1 MIGNLNAN
9 QIESVLLNNVI
20 GRIGCYANDRVYV
33 VPVTYAYDGSFIIG
47 HTAEGLKIRMLRD
60 NPACCFEVDQA
71 DNMSN
76 WQSVISWGTFE
87 ELQGE
92 EAEKA
97 MKLFIDRL
105 MPLVMSETSLPQNG
119 MSHTHK
125 TDSHDVQPVIYRIRL
140 QEKTG
145 RFEKRS

>member
-1 MIGNLNAN
+1 
-9 QIESVLLNNVI
+9 
-20 GRIGCYANDRVYV
+20 
-33 VPVTYAYDGSFIIG
+33 
-47 HTAEGLKIRMLRD
+47 
-60 NPACCFEVDQA
+60 
-71 DNMSN
+71 MSN

-97 MKLFIDRL
+97 MKLFTERL
-105 MPLVMSETSLPQNG
+105 MPLVMSETSLPKNG

-140 QEKTG
+140 HEKTG
-145 RFEKRS
+145 RFEKRD